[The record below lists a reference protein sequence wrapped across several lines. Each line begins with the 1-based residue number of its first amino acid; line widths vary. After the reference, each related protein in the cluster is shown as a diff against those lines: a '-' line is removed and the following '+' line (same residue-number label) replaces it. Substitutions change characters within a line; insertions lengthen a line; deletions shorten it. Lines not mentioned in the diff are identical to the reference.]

1 MESVKNYT
9 KSELF
14 TLANKIRKETG
25 CTQSEA
31 YHKAKAQLE
40 TPKKS
45 NRGRK
50 VNYSGIRV
58 TTTMKTDK
66 QKKFNLKVGQT
77 FASVPSMAKYMNVTV
92 QSVYGFIRNG
102 SFELI

>member
-40 TPKKS
+40 NPKKS
-45 NRGRK
+45 TRGRK
-50 VNYSGIRV
+50 VNYSGVRV
-58 TTTMKTDK
+58 TETFRPIKL
-66 QKKFNLKVGQT
+66 KKYNLTIGQT
-77 FASVPSMAKYMNVTV
+77 FNSVPSLAKYMNVTV
-92 QSVYGFIRNG
+92 QQVYGYIREG
-102 SFELI
+102 RFELI

>member
-14 TLANKIRKETG
+14 TLANKIRKEMG

-40 TPKKS
+40 NPKKS

-50 VNYSGIRV
+50 ANYSSIRIGG
-58 TTTMKTDK
+58 TFKPSK
-66 QKKFNLKVGQT
+66 LKKFNLTVGQT
-77 FASVPSMAKYMNVTV
+77 FNSVPSLAKYMNVSV
-92 QSVYGFIRNG
+92 QQVYGYIRG
-102 SFELI
+102 GQFELI